1 MWLRMWRLNCGCGEA
16 PSPFE
21 FQINDKPIIVSNI
34 DFTLPNETDRQ
45 TCLME
50 KIIQDYF
57 NIINKL
63 ECGIQPELENIL
75 EEISLIEMKKN
86 WNFSVAKKVFTSDDD
101 DEEDYLRRSKYLS
114 EFESE
119 EEKDEAVKNLG
130 LDGTRHII
138 LSKLEFENLGGQYI
152 KDAIYFVTD

>member
-1 MWLRMWRLNCGCGEA
+1 
-16 PSPFE
+16 
-21 FQINDKPIIVSNI
+21 
-34 DFTLPNETDRQ
+34 
-45 TCLME
+45 
-50 KIIQDYF
+50 
-57 NIINKL
+57 
-63 ECGIQPELENIL
+63 
-75 EEISLIEMKKN
+75 MKKN
-86 WNFSVAKKVFTSDDD
+86 WNFSVAKKVFTSDDDD

-130 LDGTRHII
+130 LDGTKHII